1 MIQFDQFFDPKSV
14 CFEFSTMTKQ
24 FDKFFDQKVFVLI
37 LVKWFW
43 NILKSSLREGFF
55 WNLFALFHEFFTLSF
70 ESTYHYSG
78 AYKVRCFI
86 LTQRRCRK
94 SHRNISINSPQPHQ
108 IKGNAWYSRLDS
120 LVSHRWI
127 LDTFFFWK
135 ISYYAIF

>member
-1 MIQFDQFFDPKSV
+1 MFVLNLVLWQSNLTSFFNQKLKSV

-24 FDKFFDQKVFVLI
+24 FDKYFDQKVFVLI

-43 NILKSSLREGFF
+43 NILKSSLRDGFF
-55 WNLFALFHEFFTLSF
+55 LNLLALFHEFFTLSF

-94 SHRNISINSPQPHQ
+94 SHRNISINSRNITKSKETHNIQGS
-108 IKGNAWYSRLDS
+108 IVKLDS
-120 LVSHRWI
+120 QS
-127 LDTFFFWK
+127 
-135 ISYYAIF
+135 